1 MARYFLPMKRFIL
14 FVILVGLALLAVSK
28 WNQRRLAPSTFT
40 PATAPQLNL
49 GEMPSLAAIDRE
61 TTRLVQAVVPSVVSI
76 TTSRKVKGP
85 QIIDPFEFFFGRR
98 RAVPQ
103 ETIKNSLGSG
113 VIVSAEGHIVTN
125 HHVVANVDEVKVQ
138 LNDGRE
144 CPARFIGADEI
155 ADIAVIKIDVSGIRA
170 LPLGNSDEV
179 RVGQLVFAVGNPFG
193 LQETVT
199 KGIISATRR
208 VTDEGGNEYF
218 QTEAVINPGNSGGPL
233 VNIHGE
239 IIGINTAIGNYSGTG
254 TWQGVGFAIPANSV
268 KRSLDAIIKTGRA
281 VRGYLGIVIDPLT
294 PELAQQLGIPGQ
306 TGVIVRDTTPGG
318 PAQKAGLQPGDIMV
332 AFDGKPIQGPREL
345 VRLVAATSVGAK
357 VEIQIIRQGKEE
369 RLMLQIEEAPEG
381 VRVGKPMPP
390 TP

>member
-1 MARYFLPMKRFIL
+1 MAHYFLPMKRFIL

-28 WNQRRLAPSTFT
+28 WNQRRLAPTTFT